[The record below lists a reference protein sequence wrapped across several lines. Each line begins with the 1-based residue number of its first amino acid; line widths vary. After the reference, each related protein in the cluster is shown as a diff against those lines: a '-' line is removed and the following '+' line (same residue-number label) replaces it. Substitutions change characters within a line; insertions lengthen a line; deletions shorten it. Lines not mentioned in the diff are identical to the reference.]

1 MFCMA
6 TPMMQQYFQIKEEYK
21 EYLLF
26 YRLGDFYEMFYDD
39 AKTVS
44 AELDLVLTGKNCGEE
59 ERAPMCGIP
68 YHSVDTYIPKLIE
81 KGYKIA
87 ICEQTE
93 DPATAKGLVRREVV
107 RIITPGTLTEST
119 YLKESANN
127 YLASL
132 YWGRNTAAISFC
144 DISTG
149 EIYTTSCETD
159 SDPSGAV
166 IDQLALYAPSELMT
180 NAREEDASE
189 VFKFIKTT
197 LKCALNSGC
206 SDYFSHTGAEDV
218 IVENAGENAQTL
230 GVSSDSPILPS
241 LSALFIYLRETQK
254 TELKNIKKI
263 NVYSQSTFLSLDAST
278 RRNLELCETMRTK
291 TKKGSLLGILDKTK
305 TAGGARALRRWLEAP
320 LTNCLYI
327 KNRQDAV
334 GYFASQQML
343 RDDVREML
351 SSVHDI
357 ERILTK
363 IIYQTCSARDLKAL
377 ERTLNIIPNIKSA
390 VCSCTSPQLA
400 SLGEKLYEL
409 GEIKELISTAIVD
422 DPPFS
427 VREGGF
433 IAQGY
438 NADVDELNLI
448 IKDSKSYLATIEQSE
463 RELTGIKNLKVG
475 YNRVF
480 GYYIEVTKSMLDSV
494 PERYI
499 RRQTLT
505 GAERYVTTEL
515 KDVEGKVLGAK
526 DKIQALEYELFT
538 HICEKV
544 RLVKDELQQNAVI
557 ISTIDAYQS
566 LGEVAAKNSYVCPE
580 VDYSDKLIL
589 EDSRHPIVEQ
599 YAQTM
604 FVPNDA
610 KLDCG
615 DNRLNII
622 TGPNMAGKSTYMR
635 QVALLVIMAQIGS
648 FVPARYARI
657 GIVDK
662 IFTRIGASDDLSQ
675 GSSTFMLE
683 MKEVAAILCGATE
696 KSLIIYDEIGRG
708 TSTFDGM
715 SIARAVLEFT
725 AQKIMAK
732 TLFATHYHELSA
744 LEGSIKGVKNYNIAA
759 KKRGDDIIFLRKIIA
774 GSADDSYGIEVAKLA
789 GVPNEVITLA
799 KKYLKQLENEA
810 PEKRPAH
817 TSESAAD
824 ITMGSALSQSI
835 IDEMKKIDVNVLTP
849 IEALEKLHDLCKEAR
864 SI

>member
-1 MFCMA
+1 MA

-21 EYLLF
+21 DYLLF
-26 YRLGDFYEMFYDD
+26 YRLGDFYEMFYED
-39 AKTVS
+39 AKTAS
-44 AELDLVLTGKNCGEE
+44 SELDLVLTGKSCGEE

-68 YHSVDTYIPKLIE
+68 YHSVDSYIAKLIE

-93 DPATAKGLVRREVV
+93 NPATAKGLVKRDVV
-107 RIITPGTLTEST
+107 RIITPGTLTQSE

-132 YWGRNTAAISFC
+132 YIERDRAAISFC

-149 EIYTTSCETD
+149 EIYTTACE
-159 SDPSGAV
+159 SDGNPTSAV
-166 IDQLALYAPSELMT
+166 IDQLALYSPSELIT
-180 NAREEDASE
+180 NTDEQNSAEI
-189 VFKFIKTT
+189 FKFIKTT
-197 LKCALNSGC
+197 LKCSLKNDC
-206 SDYFSHTGAEDV
+206 QDYFAFDHAQD
-218 IVENAGENAQTL
+218 IIIENAGENADTL
-230 GVSSDSPILPS
+230 GVSKDSPIIPS

-263 NVYSQSTFLSLDAST
+263 NVYAQSAFLSLDAST

-305 TAGGARALRRWLEAP
+305 TAGGARTLRRWLEAP

-334 GYFASQQML
+334 GYFAAEEMF
-343 RDDVREML
+343 RDDVRELL
-351 SSVHDI
+351 SSVNDI
-357 ERILTK
+357 ERLLTK

-377 ERTLNIIPNIKSA
+377 ERTLDTIPKLKS
-390 VCSCTSPQLA
+390 VITSCGSVQLA
-400 SLGEKLYEL
+400 ALADKLCEL
-409 GEIKELISTAIVD
+409 SQIKELISESIKE

-433 IAQGY
+433 IEKGY
-438 NADVDELNLI
+438 SAEVDELNLI
-448 IKDSKSYLATIEQSE
+448 IKDSKAYLAAIEQSE

-480 GYYIEVTKSMLDSV
+480 GYYIEVTKSMLANV
-494 PERYI
+494 PDRYI

-505 GAERYVTTEL
+505 GAERYVTNEL
-515 KDVEGKVLGAK
+515 KEVEGKVLGAK
-526 DKIQALEYELFT
+526 DRIQALEYELFVE
-538 HICEKV
+538 ICDIVREK
-544 RLVKDELQQNAVI
+544 KDELQQNAVLL
-557 ISTIDAYQS
+557 STIDAYAS
-566 LGEVAAKNSYVCPE
+566 LGEVAAMNSYVCPE

-610 KLDCG
+610 KLDCA

-648 FVPARYARI
+648 FVPAKYARI

-683 MKEVAAILCGATE
+683 MKEVAAILNGATA

-744 LEGSIKGVKNYNIAA
+744 LEGTVKGVKNYNIAA
-759 KKRGDDIIFLRKIIA
+759 KKRGDDIIFLRKIIS

-799 KKYLKQLENEA
+799 KKYLKQLEGDKSEKSPA
-810 PEKRPAH
+810 PAQQNGE
-817 TSESAAD
+817 
-824 ITMGSALSQSI
+824 ITMQSAFSQSI

>member
-1 MFCMA
+1 MA
-6 TPMMQQYFQIKEEYK
+6 TPMMEQYFQIKEQYK

-44 AELDLVLTGKNCGEE
+44 AELDLVLTGKSCGEA

-68 YHSVDTYIPKLIE
+68 YHSVEAYIPKLIE

-93 DPATAKGLVRREVV
+93 DPATAKGIVKRDVV
-107 RIITPGTLTEST
+107 RIITPGTLTQSE
-119 YLKESANN
+119 YLQESANN

-132 YWGRNTAAISFC
+132 YYTRDCAAISFC

-149 EIYTTSCETD
+149 EIYTTACEGD
-159 SDPSGAV
+159 SASVAV
-166 IDQLALYAPSELMT
+166 IDQLALYAPSELIT
-180 NAREEDASE
+180 NADSESASDI
-189 VFKFIKTT
+189 FKFIRTT
-197 LKCALNSGC
+197 VKCSVNSSC
-206 SDYFSHTGAEDV
+206 HDYFMTDGAED
-218 IVENAGENAQTL
+218 IIIENASENALSL
-230 GVSSDSPILPS
+230 GISKDSPIIPS
-241 LSALFIYLRETQK
+241 LSALFLYLRETQK

-263 NVYSQSTFLSLDAST
+263 NVYSQSAFLSLDAST

-291 TKKGSLLGILDKTK
+291 VKKGSLLSILDKTK

-320 LTNCLYI
+320 LTNALYI

-334 GYFASQQML
+334 GYFAREQMF
-343 RDDVREML
+343 RDDIREL
-351 SSVHDI
+351 LACVHDT
-357 ERILTK
+357 ERLLTK

-377 ERTLNIIPNIKSA
+377 ERTLSVIPSLKVAIS
-390 VCSCTSPQLA
+390 SCASPQLV
-400 SLGEKLYEL
+400 SLGEKLNEL
-409 GEIKELISTAIVD
+409 GQIKELIAKAIVD

-433 IAQGY
+433 IAKGY
-438 NADVDELNLI
+438 NTDVDELNLI
-448 IKDSKSYLATIEQSE
+448 IRDSKSYLATIEQTE
-463 RELTGIKNLKVG
+463 RELTGIKNLKIG

-480 GYYIEVTKSMLDSV
+480 GYYIEVTKSMLSNV
-494 PERYI
+494 PDRYI

-505 GAERYVTTEL
+505 GAERYITSEL

-526 DKIQALEYELFT
+526 DKIQALEYELFVA
-538 HICEKV
+538 ICDKV
-544 RLVKDELQQNAVI
+544 REAKEELQQNAVI
-557 ISTIDAYQS
+557 LSTIDAYQS

-580 VDYSDKLIL
+580 VDYSDKLVL

-599 YAQTM
+599 YSNAM

-610 KLDCG
+610 NLDCTN
-615 DNRLNII
+615 NRLIII

-635 QVALLVIMAQIGS
+635 QVALIVIMAQIGS
-648 FVPARYARI
+648 FVPAKYARI

-662 IFTRIGASDDLSQ
+662 IYTRIGASDDLSQ

-683 MKEVAAILCGATE
+683 MKEVAAILSGATE

-715 SIARAVLEFT
+715 SIARAVLEYT
-725 AQKIMAK
+725 AQKISAK

-744 LEGSIKGVKNYNIAA
+744 LEGVINGVKNYNIAA

-789 GVPNEVITLA
+789 GVPNEVISLA
-799 KKYLKQLENEA
+799 KKYLKQLESDSPKKPSLPKTDSME
-810 PEKRPAH
+810 
-817 TSESAAD
+817 
-824 ITMGSALSQSI
+824 ITMQSAVEQSI